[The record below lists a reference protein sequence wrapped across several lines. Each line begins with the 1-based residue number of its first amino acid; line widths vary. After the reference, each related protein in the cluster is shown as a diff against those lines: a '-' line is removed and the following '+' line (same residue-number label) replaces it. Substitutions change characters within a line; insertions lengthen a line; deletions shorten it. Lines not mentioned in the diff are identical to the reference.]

1 MRVRFEGREIAA
13 GLIVAAMICACSDR
27 QAPPAPAPG
36 EEAPLVEGA
45 PSSPVPPPSVVLVT
59 LESARADRLG
69 PYRAGARVS
78 PQLDQLAADGI
89 VYGNAYTPSNTTLAA
104 HASLLTGRLPARHGA
119 GEAPD
124 GAIALPDV
132 VGTPEG
138 WQHRRAHPL
147 PAAVPTLAEALR
159 AAGYATAAVVSGP
172 WLVRAFGLG
181 RGFDLYEDRGVET
194 LAGRPGADVT
204 DSALA
209 WLDADPRRP
218 VLLFVSYFE
227 PHAPYQPPLELAR
240 QQLGASLEALP
251 AEPDLAE
258 TSALY
263 DAELAAADL
272 QLGRLLDGLRER
284 GLYDDAWILV
294 TADHGVLLGEHVG
307 LGHGETLWEEELR
320 VPLVVK
326 PPRGAGAPTRVTDPV
341 LLTDLLPM
349 LLEALGLPVPAGLDG
364 AVPGGPP
371 RPLIAEQ
378 RPTSVGADAD
388 AEADSDTDTDADAGA
403 ELSRARALIEW
414 PWKLHRDA
422 RGGDG
427 AAAGLRL
434 YDLASDPRE
443 QNDLAPEEPAR
454 VARMAAVLAAYEA
467 ALPRPVTP
475 ASEPER
481 TPPAPVSR

>member
-1 MRVRFEGREIAA
+1 MRVRLKGREIAA
-13 GLIVAAMICACSDR
+13 GLIVAAMICACGER
-27 QAPPAPAPG
+27 QDPPGPAPG
-36 EEAPLVEGA
+36 EEFPPAAGTPPA
-45 PSSPVPPPSVVLVT
+45 PSPAPPSVVLVT

-69 PYRAGARVS
+69 PYRGGGGVS
-78 PQLDQLAADGI
+78 PHLDRLAADGI
-89 VYGNAYTPSNTTLAA
+89 VYERAYTPANTTLAA

-147 PAAVPTLAEALR
+147 RADVPTLAEALR

-218 VLLFVSYFE
+218 VLLFVSFFE

-263 DAELAAADL
+263 DAELAAADV
-272 QLGRLLDGLRER
+272 QLGRLLDGLRAR

-294 TADHGVLLGEHVG
+294 TSDHGVLLGEHVG

-326 PPRGAGAPTRVTDPV
+326 PPRGGGTPARRTDPV

-349 LLEALGLPVPAGLDG
+349 LLEALGLPVPAGIDG
-364 AVPGGPP
+364 VVPGGPP

-388 AEADSDTDTDADAGA
+388 AGSDTDTDTDTGA
-403 ELSRARALIEW
+403 EPSRARALIEW
-414 PWKLHRDA
+414 PWKLHLDA
-422 RGGDG
+422 RGAGG

-434 YDLASDPRE
+434 YDLESDPRE
-443 QNDLAPEEPAR
+443 QNDLAAEQPER
-454 VARMAAVLAAYEA
+454 VARMAAVLAAYA
-467 ALPRPVTP
+467 ATLPRPATP
-475 ASEPER
+475 
-481 TPPAPVSR
+481 